1 MPAMDD
7 KMVAEHWDY
16 KQEFKRD
23 FTLLESFAVA
33 FSVLGL
39 LPSIAS
45 TISFSLGYAGIA
57 GTVWGWLIATIMIQF
72 TALSMAELCSSMPTV
87 GGLYY
92 AAAML
97 APEGWGPACS
107 WFVGWSN
114 IFGYLTA
121 PCSLNYALASMIL
134 TCGSIA
140 HPSYVPTNWH
150 IYLLFLL
157 LLTIEGLVAMQS
169 TRFIGRFNIFGTVF
183 NLLIVIIFVIW
194 FPLGSINIPKT
205 NSSHDVW
212 TNFTNGTAWPT
223 PWATIMGF
231 LTAAYTLAGFDAPV
245 HLAEECSNSAIAS
258 PRAIVMAA
266 QSGLY
271 LGWAIIL
278 VIAYTVKDIP
288 DVVSGQYG
296 QPFAS
301 LCLQVLGSK
310 ASLALICLSI
320 IAQFSV
326 ATGCAITATRVL
338 FAFSRDGA
346 LPGSSWW
353 AKIDCRTKTPVNA
366 TWLVVALAAVLGLL
380 MFAGPITIGAVFTM
394 GAIAQYTSFTAPII
408 LKLLF
413 GRKRFVRG
421 PWHLGIFSI
430 PINLVALAFWLIL
443 LPAFCFPAVALPD
456 LTLQTMNWTCL
467 IYFGPMGLV
476 MTWYAVSA
484 RKWFVG
490 PKANVRQGEDRGTEE
505 KQS

>member
-1 MPAMDD
+1 MDD
-7 KMVAEHWDY
+7 KMIAVQEIQDHDRKVADDAHLLGALGY
-16 KQEFKRD
+16 KD

-92 AAAML
+92 ATAIL

-183 NLLIVIIFVIW
+183 NLLIVIIFIIW

-212 TNFTNGTAWPT
+212 TNFTN
-223 PWATIMGF
+223 
-231 LTAAYTLAGFDAPV
+231 
-245 HLAEECSNSAIAS
+245 EECSNSAIAS

-278 VIAYTVKDIP
+278 IIAYTVKDIP

-310 ASLALICLSI
+310 ASLALIGLSI

-346 LPGSSWW
+346 LPGSRWW
-353 AKIDCRTKTPVNA
+353 AKIDRRTKTPVNA